1 MIWNCALLLKCECVL
16 TSFNMWFFIRSHQ
29 HQTSDISRT
38 KGRQPSTRLP
48 LFFFSFCHIHIPM
61 FTDANLRCEGQRP
74 EPGLLALSSCMAGTG
89 LLKRWQKQNMAQ
101 TKTPEGARPSW
112 KPKRKIKLHV
122 HLIITA
128 IWATGDFFFWINTY
142 YFSMSLFIHMNWLW
156 VHFRLHGYC
165 NTVVNWGENTA
176 FFKKEGFREDYARR
190 SSLPRQSQTH
200 NDLVITCPSTCQSIV
215 VMSLNSNKQK
225 LSFYW
230 KSQIWLNSQM
240 CLMQVADIAK
250 VWWSTH

>member
-1 MIWNCALLLKCECVL
+1 
-16 TSFNMWFFIRSHQ
+16 
-29 HQTSDISRT
+29 
-38 KGRQPSTRLP
+38 
-48 LFFFSFCHIHIPM
+48 M

-112 KPKRKIKLHV
+112 KPKTKIKLHV

-128 IWATGDFFFWINTY
+128 IWATGDFFFWINTRII
-142 YFSMSLFIHMNWLW
+142 FLW
-156 VHFRLHGYC
+156 VYSYIWTDSEFISGYMD
-165 NTVVNWGENTA
+165 TVTLLLTEVKTQL

>member
-1 MIWNCALLLKCECVL
+1 
-16 TSFNMWFFIRSHQ
+16 MW
-29 HQTSDISRT
+29 
-38 KGRQPSTRLP
+38 
-48 LFFFSFCHIHIPM
+48 
-61 FTDANLRCEGQRP
+61 RP
-74 EPGLLALSSCMAGTG
+74 EARTWSFGAEQLHGRNWIIEEVAEAEHGTDQNTWRSATILKTQNKDKITCTSYHNCNLSHWGFFLLN
-89 LLKRWQKQNMAQ
+89 K
-101 TKTPEGARPSW
+101 
-112 KPKRKIKLHV
+112 H
-122 HLIITA
+122 
-128 IWATGDFFFWINTY
+128 TY

-176 FFKKEGFREDYARR
+176 FLKKEGSREDYARR